1 MGKWLPATLTLLL
14 AAVGVWLSLQIATAI
29 AVHPTVQPAE
39 VLEIDKASRHVLS
52 DQARMARDTSLG
64 WWPFDAEG
72 RQLPTAPGME
82 FRPPGSGETPLTI
95 GFTSS
100 ALWFHWQLRL
110 APDAPT
116 RWWLV
121 VANPQLDR
129 IDLLVSQ
136 GGQLLTHDR
145 GGDLLPFDQR
155 KVPHRHHVFP
165 LQLKPGEVIDLHLRV
180 ASRSSMEAP
189 VTLWQSDRLIRQDH
203 RHYMGLGLYFGMMA
217 GMVVYTLFLYAAMR
231 DRVYLL
237 YAGMRLAVGVGL
249 LALSGLGAEFLW
261 PGGGDWNRIWQLAGL
276 TVAGALAVE
285 FGRGFMLTAERM
297 PRLDRF
303 LRLMV
308 VAWLAFMV
316 VSLAWLDN
324 PLAPVLLVLAAVTAG
339 VLALLGMLAMRQR
352 RVGGLYFLLAWMAL
366 LGGAALEVVIRC
378 GYWARPDV
386 IGQPLV
392 IGSGLEMLLMCFA
405 LAERIRAE
413 RRAKQRAQA
422 LQIREAA
429 RAHEARR
436 ASAEKSRLMAA
447 ISHDLRQPVYAIAL
461 ATESLDHRSD
471 HRVPMPTLDQLRAA
485 ISSADHLLGALHT
498 MSRLEAGALRPR
510 LSEFSLE
517 AMLERI
523 DVVYGLQARAK
534 GLRWTVTPCLCRVRS
549 DPILLERMLG
559 NLAANAVRYT
569 TSGGVLVACRMRREA
584 LLIQVWDTG
593 IGIPDHEHEAIFH
606 AYFRGVPATET
617 DSGVGLGLF
626 IVRQSAHLL
635 GIQVGMRSRPGRGSC
650 FWLRVPLG
658 PGSDQVEDKVT
669 AASV

>member
-1 MGKWLPATLTLLL
+1 MGKWLPAMLTLLL
-14 AAVGVWLSLQIATAI
+14 AAAGGWLSLQMVTAI
-29 AVHPTVQPAE
+29 AVRSAIQPAA
-39 VLEIDKASRHVLS
+39 VLDIGSTSRHDMS
-52 DQARMARDTSLG
+52 DQVLMARDASLV
-64 WWPFDAEG
+64 WWPFDPEG
-72 RQLPTAPGME
+72 RQLPPASDMV
-82 FRPPGSGETPLTI
+82 FQPPGSGETPLSI
-95 GFTSS
+95 GFTSD

-121 VANPQLDR
+121 VGNPQLDR
-129 IDLLVSQ
+129 IDLLISQ
-136 GGQLLTHDR
+136 DGQLLSHDQ

-165 LQLKPGEVIDLHLRV
+165 LQLKPGQVIDVHLRIT
-180 ASRSSMEAP
+180 SRSSMEAP
-189 VTLWQSDRLIRQDH
+189 VTLWRPDALIRLDH
-203 RHYMGLGLYFGMMA
+203 HLYLALGLYFGMMA
-217 GMVVYTLFLYAAMR
+217 GMLIYTLYLYAAMR

-237 YAGMRLAVGVGL
+237 YVGVRLAVGLGL

-261 PGGGDWNRIWQLAGL
+261 PGGGEWNRIWQLAGL

-285 FGRGFMLTAERM
+285 FGRGYMLTAERM
-297 PRLDRF
+297 PRLDGF
-303 LRLMV
+303 LRILV
-308 VAWLAFMV
+308 VAWLGFMV
-316 VSLAWLDN
+316 LSLAWLDN

-339 VLALLGMLAMRQR
+339 TLALLGMLATRQR
-352 RVGGLYFLLAWMAL
+352 RVGGVYFLLAWLSL
-366 LGGAALEVVIRC
+366 LGGAATEVVIRC
-378 GYWARPDV
+378 GYWARPDL

-461 ATESLDHRSD
+461 ATESLDQQSD
-471 HRVPMPTLDQLRAA
+471 HRVPMPMLDQLRAA

-523 DVVYGLQARAK
+523 DVVYGLHARAK
-534 GLRWTVTPCLCRVRS
+534 GLRWSVTPSLSRVRS

-569 TSGGVLVACRMRREA
+569 TSGGVLVACRARRGA
-584 LLIQVWDTG
+584 VLIQVWDTG
-593 IGIPDHEHEAIFH
+593 IGIPAHEHEAIFH
-606 AYFRGVPATET
+606 AYFRGVPETET
-617 DSGVGLGLF
+617 DNGVGLGLF

-635 GIQVGMRSRPGRGSC
+635 GIQVGVRSRPGRGSC

-658 PGSDQVEDKVT
+658 LASAQAEDGVT
-669 AASV
+669 AASA